1 MSTHKATFD
10 GWVGYTTAEGKSAD
24 MRLEAGQEFDSA
36 EPIVVARPDLFV
48 QVEDPEI
55 EAEIQRQ
62 QAAPVKAAPTK
73 AASSK
78 IAPRSANG

>member
-1 MSTHKATFD
+1 MSTHKATID
-10 GWVGYTTAEGKSAD
+10 GWIGYTTAEGNATEIL
-24 MRLEAGQEFDSA
+24 LEAGQELESTH
-36 EPIVVARPDLFV
+36 PVVIARPELFA

-62 QAAPVKAAPTK
+62 QAAKAAPTK
-73 AASSK
+73 ATSSK